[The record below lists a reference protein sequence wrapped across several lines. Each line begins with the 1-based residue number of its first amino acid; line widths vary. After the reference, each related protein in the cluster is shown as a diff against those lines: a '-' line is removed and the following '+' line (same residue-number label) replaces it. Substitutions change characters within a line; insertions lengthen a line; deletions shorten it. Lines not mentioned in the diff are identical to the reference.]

1 MSEKRVTRKD
11 YFQIL
16 GELAIAAG
24 REDAAQFCEKE
35 IAKLANRKSVPTKK
49 QKENEGVIELLREVL
64 TDYDT
69 PITVSELIKDER
81 LAGMVSQKATA
92 LLTKM
97 KNDGI
102 VVRTEEKGKAYY
114 SIVE

>member
-35 IAKLANRKSVPTKK
+35 IAKLANRNLYQQRNK
-49 QKENEGVIELLREVL
+49 R
-64 TDYDT
+64 
-69 PITVSELIKDER
+69 
-81 LAGMVSQKATA
+81 
-92 LLTKM
+92 KM
-97 KNDGI
+97 K
-102 VVRTEEKGKAYY
+102 E
-114 SIVE
+114 